1 MSIFLPLRSENDT
14 EQYRVRGILAD
25 GTEIEGYNKTSM
37 QNFMRPWVTEV
48 KLADANGDSER
59 KYSSDELK
67 VILFA
72 KPDSDSLPVI
82 YHAVRAQKRL
92 PHLFN
97 KNPKAYKKPV
107 FLRLIYD

>member
-1 MSIFLPLRSENDT
+1 MTDFCMMRRLAVTLLSLVAIFLPLRSENDT

-67 VILFA
+67 VAQAEI
-72 KPDSDSLPVI
+72 PVHMLNWGKWNVKI
-82 YHAVRAQKRL
+82 SGV
-92 PHLFN
+92 
-97 KNPKAYKKPV
+97 
-107 FLRLIYD
+107 